1 MRIIRSVRG
10 VAVFAIAASLAACA
24 SHPAPENDAGG
35 GRDAAA
41 AMQWAANGWLTPG
54 PSGDPEVIGLFETR
68 GECDAAVEAWMS
80 RQVVGN
86 PVHGECLPID
96 RH

>member
-1 MRIIRSVRG
+1 MDRRRIALKFI
-10 VAVFAIAASLAACA
+10 LAATLGGCA
-24 SHPAPENDAGG
+24 TVSSSQSGEAG
-35 GRDAAA
+35 AH
-41 AMQWAANGWLTPG
+41 WAANGWLNPG
-54 PSGDPEVIGLFETR
+54 MTDEPEVIGLFATR
-68 GECDAAVEAWMS
+68 GACEAAVKEWMS